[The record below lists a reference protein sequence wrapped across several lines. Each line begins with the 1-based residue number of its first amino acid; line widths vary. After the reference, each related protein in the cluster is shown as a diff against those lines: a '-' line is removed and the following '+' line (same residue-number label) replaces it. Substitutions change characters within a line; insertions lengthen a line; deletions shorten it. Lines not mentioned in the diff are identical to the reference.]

1 MIPRWARVGPFGLL
15 LLALAV
21 LVFAATLVLSWKIAD
36 ESDPPA
42 GRVFVGETL
51 LDDAPPADVAGTVTE
66 IDGDVL
72 SVRTEDAVVPVRV
85 GSDALIQRLLPISPL
100 DVEPGEWVILG
111 ATDDNILTLILQG
124 VVIAAPGEVQP

>member
-42 GRVFVGETL
+42 GRAFVGETL

-100 DVEPGEWVILG
+100 DVEPGEWVIL
-111 ATDDNILTLILQG
+111 QG